1 MKNLNIKKLLFAIVI
16 SLLILPINIYA
27 ETNTN
32 DINKK
37 AQAIIKTADK
47 KLFFGESKDF
57 TKRLNVYRKSKG
69 VPAVKETK
77 ELNDVAKARC
87 IEELNKYINTG
98 DADHE
103 SPSNI
108 NEFYAENLR
117 IGKYQAEKP
126 YNSVEEYSLNRW
138 INSEAHNDNLIDK
151 EYKSIG
157 YASVKKTID
166 GVTYEISIYVADF
179 E

>member
-27 ETNTN
+27 EANTS
-32 DINKK
+32 DVNKK
-37 AQAIIKTADK
+37 AQAIIKTVDK

-57 TKRLNVYRKSKG
+57 TKKLNAYRKSKG
-69 VPAVKETK
+69 VPAIKETK
-77 ELNDVAKARC
+77 ALNDVAKARC
-87 IEELNKYINTG
+87 IEELNKYIKTG

-108 NEFYAENLR
+108 NEFFAENLR
-117 IGKYQAEKP
+117 MGKFQAEKP

-138 INSEAHNDNLIDK
+138 MNSEAHNYNLIDK

-157 YASVKKTID
+157 YASVRKTID

>member
-32 DINKK
+32 DKN

-47 KLFFGESKDF
+47 KMFTGNSKEF
-57 TKRLNVYRKSKG
+57 TKKLNAYRKSKG
-69 VPAVKETK
+69 VPAIKETK
-77 ELNDVAKARC
+77 ALNDVAKARC
-87 IEELNKYINTG
+87 IEELNKYIKTG

-108 NEFYAENLR
+108 NEFFAENLR
-117 IGKYQAEKP
+117 MGKFQAEKP

-138 INSEAHNDNLIDK
+138 MNSEAHNDNLIDK

-157 YASVKKTID
+157 YASVRKTID

>member
-1 MKNLNIKKLLFAIVI
+1 MFTGNSKEFTKKLNA
-16 SLLILPINIYA
+16 
-27 ETNTN
+27 
-32 DINKK
+32 
-37 AQAIIKTADK
+37 
-47 KLFFGESKDF
+47 
-57 TKRLNVYRKSKG
+57 YRKSKG
-69 VPAVKETK
+69 VPAIKETK

-87 IEELNKYINTG
+87 IEELNKYIKTG

-108 NEFYAENLR
+108 NEFFAENLR
-117 IGKYQAEKP
+117 MGKFQTEKP

-138 INSEAHNDNLIDK
+138 MNSEAHNDNLIDK

-157 YASVKKTID
+157 YASVRKTID

>member
-1 MKNLNIKKLLFAIVI
+1 MKNLNIKKLLFAIVM

-57 TKRLNVYRKSKG
+57 TKKLNAYRKSKG

-77 ELNDVAKARC
+77 ALNDVAKARC
-87 IEELNKYINTG
+87 IEELNKYIKTG

-108 NEFYAENLR
+108 NEFFAENLR
-117 IGKYQAEKP
+117 MGKFQTEKP
-126 YNSVEEYSLNRW
+126 YKSVEEYSLNRW
-138 INSEAHNDNLIDK
+138 MNSEAHNDNLIDK

-157 YASVKKTID
+157 YASVTKTID

>member
-27 ETNTN
+27 ESNTN

-47 KLFFGESKDF
+47 KMFTGNSKEF
-57 TKRLNVYRKSKG
+57 TKKLNAYRKSKG
-69 VPAVKETK
+69 VPAIKETK

-87 IEELNKYINTG
+87 IEELNKYIKTG

-108 NEFYAENLR
+108 NEFF
-117 IGKYQAEKP
+117 AEKVD
-126 YNSVEEYSLNRW
+126 NS
-138 INSEAHNDNLIDK
+138 
-151 EYKSIG
+151 G
-157 YASVKKTID
+157 
-166 GVTYEISIYVADF
+166 
-179 E
+179 